1 MPSEFNLLVLT
12 IYFLCVTYV
21 LYQMVNSFDDEF
33 TIKLVKGE
41 LDDQLDKNR
50 LKDRLEVSF
59 KFDPRYE
66 INNEKTKLKDLAITV
81 KNKSPHFPIYV
92 DWDRSSMTDWFGD
105 SARRII
111 RTVPG
116 NPLDLS
122 QEQVYSVVSPE
133 RSMSAKIAAEDIQKR
148 EDGGKGLS
156 VSKNLLDISQPPSF
170 APDAKKKGYKDF
182 MGREAPIFFTLD
194 LSLRL
199 VEEEGPTSGYPTHV
213 RCKFQLN
220 RLHWTAGLPWNPKK

>member
-21 LYQMVNSFDDEF
+21 LYQMVNSFNDEF

-81 KNKSPHFPIYV
+81 KNKSQHFPIYV

-148 EDGGKGLS
+148 EGDKGLS
-156 VSKNLLDISQPPSF
+156 VSKNLLDISEPPVF
-170 APDAKKKGYKDF
+170 APDAKKKSYKAF
-182 MGREAPIFFTLD
+182 MGGEEPIFFTLD

-199 VEEEGPTSGYPTHV
+199 VEEEGPTSGYPAHV